1 MSYIE
6 NNWPKIRE
14 KGKWHFIIK
23 YGAIYWGVGF
33 AVVMSIIT
41 PWVEGLIKNEMFVLD
56 KSQLLAHLIVSP
68 LVGLLFG
75 FGLWKNYEKEYLE
88 EKLSGWNE

>member
-1 MSYIE
+1 
-6 NNWPKIRE
+6 
-14 KGKWHFIIK
+14 
-23 YGAIYWGVGF
+23 
-33 AVVMSIIT
+33 MSIIT

-88 EKLSGWNE
+88 EKLSG